1 MNCNFTILSGFIMN
15 TCNQILY
22 NMKKYFSVLVETIE
36 AELSKFNSAKFQ
48 ILNGKFGKILLI
60 SFAMILPGIS
70 EAQCPSDLYIEYETI
85 QEFDHC
91 GTSQVAV
98 RLVTDNANLPIKGMY
113 LIISFPSDFIID
125 TYWTLFSIN
134 NNLDPSEIT
143 ISSGSITINFLH
155 STAQDLGDYEALL
168 TIYFIGEPSASG
180 DFETGD
186 FTIALSNLSPC
197 YKTEESDSETFTFP
211 STEIVGE
218 VTTPLS
224 CSGTSNHGLYNTTI
238 RCEPWAAGTVVPAS
252 CTTATNSSG
261 EYSCN
266 VLRTCGWLVYPS
278 KANPVACGVNSTDYS
293 LLYSHLY
300 NAPLGCLVGGSSDF
314 WKLYAADMDRN
325 NTLNSTDLGVITS
338 IINNTFTNGAWNG
351 YYFLPGSQLSTLT
364 GENDD
369 CATALY
375 DPNDF
380 EYIVADASQKAADFF
395 AVKPGDIDASCTSCN
410 TFTGGNASIRTAE
423 SNHSLTA
430 ELKYLNKGNTNGAI
444 QLSFP
449 TDLIQRAYIISFYTG
464 QSITGIS
471 SVKKLNLDE
480 EDESLSYHYEAKEH
494 LLNIVLSALNETG
507 FTTKTSLV
515 INYQS
520 TNDKNVS
527 FEPYYNE
534 QKCVFINSDFEL
546 ETFGINTTDSE
557 VFSQINLKV
566 INTQSGMDY
575 IINSDK
581 SGKGT
586 ITIYDIQGKSVYST
600 IINFNAGVN
609 YISEPVDLVRGT
621 YLVQLKTGDNA
632 VSTKLIR

>member
-22 NMKKYFSVLVETIE
+22 NMKKYFLVLFETIE
-36 AELSKFNSAKFQ
+36 AKLSKFNSAKFQ
-48 ILNGKFGKILLI
+48 ILNSKFGKILLI

-91 GTSQVAV
+91 GTSQVGV
-98 RLVTDNANLPIKGMY
+98 SIVTDNPGLDIKGMY
-113 LIISFPSDFIID
+113 LNISFPSDFIID
-125 TYWTLFSIN
+125 NYWTLISIN
-134 NNLDPSEIT
+134 NNLDPSEVT
-143 ISSGSITINFLH
+143 ISSGSIVINFLH
-155 STAQDLGDYEALL
+155 STPSDLGDFEELL

-180 DFETGD
+180 EFETGD

-224 CSGTSNHGLYNTTI
+224 CSGASNHGLYNTTI
-238 RCEPWAAGTVVPAS
+238 RCEPWGAGTVVPAS
-252 CTTATNSSG
+252 CTTATNTSG

-293 LLYSHLY
+293 LLYSHLNY
-300 NAPLGCLVGGSSDF
+300 APLGCLVGGSSDF

-338 IINNTFTNGAWNG
+338 IINNAATNGPWNG
-351 YYFLPGSQLSTLT
+351 YYFLPGSQLSTLI

-380 EYIVADASQKAADFF
+380 EYVVADASQKTADFF

-410 TFTGGNASIRTAE
+410 TFTGGNTSIRTIE
-423 SNHSLTA
+423 SAHSLTA
-430 ELKYLNKGNTNGAI
+430 ELKYLNTGYTNGAI

-449 TDLIQRAYIISFYTG
+449 SDIIQRVYIISFYTG

-471 SVKKLNLDE
+471 SIKKLNLDE
-480 EDESLSYHYEAKEH
+480 VDESLSYHYDSKEH
-494 LLNIVLSALNETG
+494 LLNIVLSTFNETG
-507 FTTKTSLV
+507 FTGRTNLV

-520 TNDKNVS
+520 NNDKNVS
-527 FEPYYNE
+527 FEPNYND

-546 ETFGINTTDSE
+546 ETFGINKSE
-557 VFSQINLKV
+557 SELFGKLDLKV
-566 INTQSGMDY
+566 INTQNRIDY
-575 IINSDK
+575 VITTDK
-581 SGKGT
+581 SGSGT
-586 ITIYDIQGKSVYST
+586 ITIYDMHGKSVFRT
-600 IINFNAGVN
+600 IVNFNAGVN
-609 YISEPVDLVRGT
+609 YLSDPVDLLHGT
-621 YLVQLKTGDNA
+621 YLVQLKSGENA
-632 VSTKLIR
+632 VSTKLMR